1 MSKMLRWSPEQLA
14 AHQARQPK
22 PAPTVQSKANR
33 AAAVLKR
40 NQAKGRLPRGTMNKT
55 EGRYAI
61 YLDQQKLAG
70 AVLWWNFEGIKLM
83 LAPNTSITVDY
94 AVMPDTGVLEMRD
107 VKGAKAMVTDDAR
120 AKMKVAAAL
129 YPFVFKFVYP
139 AGKGS
144 DAWIEEEI

>member
-1 MSKMLRWSPEQLA
+1 MTKMLRWSPEQLA

-22 PAPTVQSKANR
+22 PAPAVQSKADR

-55 EGRYAI
+55 ETRYSV

-70 AVLWWNFEGIKLM
+70 GVLWWSFEGIKLM
-83 LAPNTSITVDY
+83 LAKNTSITIDF
-94 AVMPDTGVLEMRD
+94 AVMSASGVLEMHD
-107 VKGAKAMVTDDAR
+107 VKGAKAMIEDDAR
-120 AKMKVAAAL
+120 AKTKIAAAL

-139 AGKGS
+139 AEKGS
-144 DAWIEEEI
+144 DVWTEEEV

>member
-22 PAPTVQSKANR
+22 PAPTVLSKADR

-55 EGRYAI
+55 EQRYAV

-70 AVLWWNFEGIKLM
+70 AVLWWNFEGVKLM
-83 LAPNTSITVDY
+83 LAKNTSITIDF
-94 AVMPDTGVLEMRD
+94 AVMTDAGILEMRD
-107 VKGAKAMVTDDAR
+107 VKGAKAMIEDDAR
-120 AKMKVAAAL
+120 AKTKIAAAM

-139 AGKGS
+139 ADKTSGT
-144 DAWIEEEI
+144 WIEEEI

>member
-1 MSKMLRWSPEQLA
+1 MSKMLRWSAEQLA
-14 AHQARQPK
+14 AHQARVPK
-22 PAPTVQSKANR
+22 PAPAAPSKADR

-55 EGRYAI
+55 EARYGI

-83 LAPNTSITVDY
+83 LAKNTSITIDF
-94 AVMPDTGVLEMRD
+94 AVMSASGVLEMHD
-107 VKGAKAMVTDDAR
+107 VKGAKAMIEDDAR
-120 AKMKVAAAL
+120 AKTKVAAAL

-144 DAWIEEEI
+144 DGWIEEEI

>member
-1 MSKMLRWSPEQLA
+1 MSAAIRWSPEQLA

-22 PAPTVQSKANR
+22 PIASKADR
-33 AAAVLKR
+33 AAAALKR
-40 NQAKGRLPRGTMNKT
+40 MQAKGRLPRGTMNKT
-55 EGRYAI
+55 EARYSI

-83 LAPNTSITVDY
+83 LAKNTSITVDF
-94 AVMPDTGVLEMRD
+94 AVMPDTGILEMRD
-107 VKGAKAMVTDDAR
+107 VKATKEAITDDAR
-120 AKMKVAAAL
+120 AKMKVAAAM

-144 DAWIEEEI
+144 EGWIEEEI